1 MERRKILKSSLA
13 VLGTTALVSLGYPV
27 TRFVIPPTEK
37 NNDERV
43 TIDKKEIPPG
53 AAKEVTFQGTPII
66 IINRK
71 ESGFIAL
78 SRICGHLGCLV
89 GYDKFQ
95 NKLVCPCHAGAFDVY
110 GNVIEG
116 PAMRPLQTYQVEQLG
131 DDLYIRR
138 EG

>member
-78 SRICGHLGCLV
+78 SRVCGHLGCLV

-95 NKLVCPCHAGAFDVY
+95 SKLVCPCHAGAFNLE
-110 GNVIEG
+110 GQVISG
-116 PAMRPLQTYQVEQLG
+116 PPSNPLNRYEIQLTSQHIILG
-131 DDLYIRR
+131 
-138 EG
+138 

>member
-27 TRFVIPPTEK
+27 TRFVIPPTEN

-78 SRICGHLGCLV
+78 SRVCGHLGCLV

-95 NKLVCPCHAGAFDVY
+95 SKLVCPCHAGAFNLD
-110 GNVIEG
+110 GQVISG
-116 PAMRPLQTYQVEQLG
+116 PPSNPLNRYDIQLTSQHIILG
-131 DDLYIRR
+131 
-138 EG
+138 

>member
-53 AAKEVTFQGTPII
+53 AVKEVTFQGTPII

-95 NKLVCPCHAGAFDVY
+95 NKLVCPCHAGAFNLE
-110 GNVIEG
+110 GQVISG
-116 PAMRPLQTYQVEQLG
+116 PPSNPLNRYDIQLTSQHIILG
-131 DDLYIRR
+131 
-138 EG
+138 

>member
-78 SRICGHLGCLV
+78 SRVCGHLGCLV

-95 NKLVCPCHAGAFDVY
+95 SKLVCPCHAGAFNLE
-110 GNVIEG
+110 GQVISG
-116 PAMRPLQTYQVEQLG
+116 PPSNPLNRYDIQLTSQHIILG
-131 DDLYIRR
+131 
-138 EG
+138 

>member
-78 SRICGHLGCLV
+78 SRVCGHLGCLV

-95 NKLVCPCHAGAFDVY
+95 NKLVCPCHAGAFNLE
-110 GNVIEG
+110 GQVISG
-116 PAMRPLQTYQVEQLG
+116 PPSNPLNRYDIQLTSQHIILG
-131 DDLYIRR
+131 
-138 EG
+138 